1 MKKETV
7 KLIIRTVSFLICAVI
22 LFSFISSVFER
33 KTVTGAWNYMSKLN
47 EFYSLEENTLDYIG
61 VGSSH
66 MYCSINPL
74 EVWNSSGI
82 SGFVL
87 ATPEQ
92 PLMATYH
99 YIVEA
104 FKTQSPKYVVV
115 EGFMLYGGTEYN
127 PAYLYATIDPLK
139 FSFNKI
145 NMINNLVEYDQRP
158 EYYFNILKY
167 HTRWRELSLAEV
179 KTVFQPNLDTY
190 KGFVALDGD
199 YKGERNNIPNY
210 DNTVQPA
217 LSEFN
222 LNILNKMNA
231 LITQNNSQMI
241 LMIAPYDAQSS
252 EIREALQAGKEWAEQ
267 NNVPVLDYAL
277 MANEIGIDPQNDY
290 YDSSHLDVSGAAKL
304 SSHFASFLQERGV
317 HKNTQIDLE
326 KWETDYNTYIK
337 KFEND
342 LNFQ

>member
-1 MKKETV
+1 MKKEKV
-7 KLIIRTVSFLICAVI
+7 KLIIRTVSFLICAVV
-22 LFSFISSVFER
+22 LFSVISSVFER
-33 KTVTGAWNYMSKLN
+33 KTVAGPWNYMSKLN

-66 MYCSINPL
+66 MYCAINPL
-74 EVWNSSGI
+74 EIWNRSGI

-99 YIVEA
+99 YIIEA

-115 EGFMLYGGTEYN
+115 EGFMLSKGTEYDS
-127 PAYLYATIDPLK
+127 AYLYDTIDPLK

-145 NMINNLVEYDQRP
+145 KMINNLVEYDQRP

-167 HTRWRELSLAEV
+167 HTRWRELSLSEV
-179 KTVFQPNLDTY
+179 KTTFQTNVDTY

-199 YKGERNNIPNY
+199 YRREDNSIPNY
-210 DNTVQPA
+210 DNTAQTE

-231 LITQNNSQMI
+231 LITQNNSQMV
-241 LMIAPYDAQSS
+241 LMIAPYNAQAS
-252 EIREALQAGKEWAEQ
+252 EVREAIQAGKEWAEQ

-277 MANEIGIDPQNDY
+277 MAKEIGIDPQNDY
-290 YDSSHLDVSGAAKL
+290 YDPAHLDVSGAAKI
-304 SSHFASFLQERGV
+304 SSHFASFLIEQGV
-317 HKNTQIDLE
+317 QKNTQIDST
-326 KWETDYNTYIK
+326 KWGIDYDIYIK
-337 KFEND
+337 KFEDD
-342 LNFQ
+342 LNYQ